1 VRVEEKP
8 EVRKAGGV
16 YYTPKYIVDYIV
28 KNTVGKVIGGKTPK
42 QIEKIR
48 ILDPACGSGSFLI
61 GAFQYLIDYH
71 TQWYLEHPEQEVRHA
86 HPSLDFMREVHTDPD
101 GTKRLSVYRKAKI
114 LRNNLFGVDIDPQA
128 VEITMM
134 SLCLKAL
141 EGEQSML
148 PAKQHLLPELKYNIM
163 CGNSLIGP
171 DIYDQGTLF
180 ADEERD
186 RINAFD
192 WNFVAQGPPSGPA
205 ALPGGT
211 RLVPPEQDSSNMRAA
226 GNRGALEKP
235 QGWKT
240 SLALHPPSIGQVMR
254 DGGFDCV
261 IGNPPWGYDFSEEE
275 LRYLRQAFR
284 PVIVRMIDSFMFFVT
299 KACALVRRRGRVGM
313 IVPDV
318 MLYQVDNLRLRE
330 LLLEKFR
337 FALAVNLGDRVF
349 ARVTRPSCIFVAQR
363 VTGASNQVQVL
374 DVSGIREDEKAE
386 ALLGRSGPNVSR
398 IKQADIS
405 LLPSKLVPVSGT
417 RRYGLWFRL
426 KRDRRFAELAEF
438 VDEDGIQR
446 GVSPDLKEAF
456 IVDGKQARRAHL
468 EEPWLRKVLLGGD
481 IKRYRIDYGDRLV
494 LYLTGSDDP
503 KLFPHIR
510 DFITQFKRRITCT
523 EVRDHKHSLFAL
535 HRSRE
540 ERIFLKKAK
549 LVGVITEDEPILA
562 RDDDCLFATDGAYL
576 FGVKNDVNCN
586 YVLGVMNSRLMR
598 FLYRLAATET
608 NRVLAQVKPA
618 VLGTLPIPL
627 INVGNPRDKARHDKM
642 VALVDRMLELN
653 KEKHDVEA
661 AFRPA
666 YREKTRAARLKPA
679 STWEL
684 DRLERE
690 IAATDAEIDDL
701 VYELYGITDEER
713 KIIEA

>member
-1 VRVEEKP
+1 
-8 EVRKAGGV
+8 
-16 YYTPKYIVDYIV
+16 
-28 KNTVGKVIGGKTPK
+28 
-42 QIEKIR
+42 
-48 ILDPACGSGSFLI
+48 
-61 GAFQYLIDYH
+61 
-71 TQWYLEHPEQEVRHA
+71 
-86 HPSLDFMREVHTDPD
+86 
-101 GTKRLSVYRKAKI
+101 
-114 LRNNLFGVDIDPQA
+114 
-128 VEITMM
+128 
-134 SLCLKAL
+134 
-141 EGEQSML
+141 
-148 PAKQHLLPELKYNIM
+148 M

-171 DIYDQGTLF
+171 DIYDQGVLF
-180 ADEERD
+180 AENEKD

-192 WNFVAQGPPSGPA
+192 WGFVAQGPPSGAA
-205 ALPGGT
+205 ALPAQGELRPCAVSENARIGAPPQT
-211 RLVPPEQDSSNMRAA
+211 RRARKA
-226 GNRGALEKP
+226 ARLESEP
-235 QGWKT
+235 CAT
-240 SLALHPPSIGQVMR
+240 VSIGQIMR
-254 DGGFDCV
+254 SGGFDVV

-284 PVIVRMIDSFMFFVT
+284 PIIVRMIDSFMFFVT
-299 KACALVRRRGRVGM
+299 KACALVRQRGRVGM

-337 FALAVNLGDRVF
+337 LALAVNLGDRVF

-363 VTGASNQVQVL
+363 AMGAGNQVQVL
-374 DVSGIREDEKAE
+374 DVSGTREEEKAE
-386 ALLGRSGPNVSR
+386 ALLGHSGSNVSR
-398 IKQADIS
+398 IKQVDIS
-405 LLPSKLVPVSGT
+405 LLPAKLVPVSGT
-417 RRYGLWFRL
+417 RRYALWFRL
-426 KRDRRFAELAEF
+426 KQDRRFADLAEF

-503 KLFPHIR
+503 KLFPRIR
-510 DFITQFKRRITCT
+510 DFITQFKKQITCT

-540 ERIFLKKAK
+540 ERIFLKKRK

-562 RDDDCLFATDGAYL
+562 RDDDLLFATDGAYL
-576 FGVKNDVNCN
+576 FGVKNDVDCN

-627 INVGNPRDKARHDKM
+627 INFGNPRDKAWHDKI
-642 VALVDRMLELN
+642 VELVDRMLELN
-653 KEKHDVEA
+653 KQKHSGKLAPSQVE
-661 AFRPA
+661 
-666 YREKTRAARLKPA
+666 RL
-679 STWEL
+679 
-684 DRLERE
+684 DRE
-690 IAATDAEIDDL
+690 IAATDAEIDSL
-701 VYELYGITDEER
+701 VYELYGVTIDER
-713 KIIEA
+713 KIIEGQRT